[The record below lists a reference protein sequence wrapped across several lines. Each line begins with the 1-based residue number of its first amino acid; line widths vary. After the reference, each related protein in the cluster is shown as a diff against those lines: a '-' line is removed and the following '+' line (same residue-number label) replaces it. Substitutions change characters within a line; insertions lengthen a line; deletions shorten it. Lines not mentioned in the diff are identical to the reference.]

1 MNSTRLQVH
10 QIFGFRN
17 FQKFSFEKFDGVPR
31 GECCLYR
38 CMHFREL
45 FLQWHFSRIR
55 NDDEYPQRRWI
66 IWKLLTRFKKNI
78 IINNFYLILFGP
90 PQFHTPSPLSS
101 THQFHTKGLILFR
114 LPNSSVTHQKLS
126 VELRGFWCWTGGLL
140 RLKRRGPLA
149 WNWCVELRGSVWNCD
164 LIILNRSK
172 AKPRLIQRKSF
183 TRFCFWLRTP
193 KKFT

>member
-45 FLQWHFSRIR
+45 FLQWHFSRVR

-78 IINNFYLILFGP
+78 IINNFYLILGP
-90 PQFHTPSPLSS
+90 PQFHKSVPHKRATPLPPPKFLRF
-101 THQFHTKGLILFR
+101 TPKTECWTEGFLVLNWRILEAEKAWPFCVE
-114 LPNSSVTHQKLS
+114 LMCWTEGVF
-126 VELRGFWCWTGGLL
+126 VELRVNNSQ
-140 RLKRRGPLA
+140 P
-149 WNWCVELRGSVWNCD
+149 
-164 LIILNRSK
+164 I
-172 AKPRLIQRKSF
+172 KSE
-183 TRFCFWLRTP
+183 TTSDT
-193 KKFT
+193 KEKFNAFLFLTSYT